1 MFNVYSWL
9 KIQGFKDI
17 QIQKFLQL
25 MRENLT
31 GIKFPSSGGV
41 AKIL

>member
-1 MFNVYSWL
+1 
-9 KIQGFKDI
+9 
-17 QIQKFLQL
+17 

-41 AKIL
+41 AKIQRIFDGVVLYGEVC